1 MGPITI
7 AFNQA
12 IDVNSVRVS
21 FQNGDATTSNIMA
34 MTQANTNLLTI
45 TPSMGFTAGARY
57 NLLLHVAS
65 ATSSSSA
72 ARQINTS
79 APFFIAQSAPLAI
92 SSAILTTNS
101 TSMVKTLTITFN
113 QAIGFGSGT
122 SSAQTC
128 ITWYEGMTNLDNG
141 MRMYAGEWPSGGAA
155 AIQCPPKDAPINGLD
170 VTLLTPSELAVP
182 PVTGFSTVWTAEVD
196 DGTPYG
202 GCDSGIGTP
211 PYSFTCVKTPV
222 GDTVHLQFSRVKP
235 SLGTIHLVGGAP
247 APDVSHAITA
257 N

>member
-21 FQNGDATTSNIMA
+21 FQNGDGTTSNIMA
-34 MTQANTNLLTI
+34 MSQANTNLLTI
-45 TPSMGFTAGARY
+45 TPSMGFTAGSRY
-57 NLLLHVAS
+57 NLLLHVSS

-72 ARQINTS
+72 ARQINTA

-92 SSAILTTNS
+92 SSAIMNATT
-101 TSMVKTLTITFN
+101 KLLTITFN

-122 SSAQTC
+122 GSATDC
-128 ITWYEGMTNLDNG
+128 VAWYEGQVTLDNG
-141 MRMYAGEWPSGGAA
+141 MNMYAGEWPSGGGAA
-155 AIQCPPKDAPINGLD
+155 AIQCPPKDAPVGGLD
-170 VTLLTPSELAVP
+170 VTLLTPLEMAVP
-182 PVTGFSTVWTAEVD
+182 PLTGFSTVWTAQPD
-196 DGTPYG
+196 DGSPYN
-202 GCDSGIGTP
+202 GCDGAITQP
-211 PYSFTCVKTPV
+211 FTCRKAVVT
-222 GDTVHLQFSRVKP
+222 DTVHLVFSRVKP
-235 SLGTIHLVGGAP
+235 SAGTIHLVGGAP